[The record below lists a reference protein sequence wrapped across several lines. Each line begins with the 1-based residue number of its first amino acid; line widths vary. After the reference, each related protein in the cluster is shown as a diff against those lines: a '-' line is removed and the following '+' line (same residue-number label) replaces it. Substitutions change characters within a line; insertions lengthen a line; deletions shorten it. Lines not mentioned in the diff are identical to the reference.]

1 MSSNSKLTSMNE
13 VSVTPSKTIAFIQT
27 ILLVFYL
34 QSVSHLAPY
43 FNSYRHCFSLDLHW
57 IMWTLADTCYR
68 PPMTSTTLQIYP
80 KWLLSSKVMSVAQKF
95 YCAQENNLLL
105 FCTGS
110 EMCTTCAQ
118 TTQVFSLDFKHSAK
132 HPISP
137 AWLYKAESHRTSWP
151 RPPG

>member
-1 MSSNSKLTSMNE
+1 MNE

-34 QSVSHLAPY
+34 QSVSRLAPY

-57 IMWTLADTCYR
+57 IMWTLADNLL
-68 PPMTSTTLQIYP
+68 PTTYDLHHSPNLP
-80 KWLLSSKVMSVAQKF
+80 KVTAFKQGDVCCSVAQKF

-118 TTQVFSLDFKHSAK
+118 TTQVFSLDFKHSAE

-137 AWLYKAESHRTSWP
+137 AWLYKAESQRTSCS